1 MLWSALFQKQQFCGF
16 SLFFSLHKTMENPC
30 LIHIRS
36 SGWYK
41 LNLQESKE
49 LKFVI
54 KYRIL
59 SYDKNMNKIY
69 IFLRDMDKM
78 NQFS

>member
-16 SLFFSLHKTMENPC
+16 SLFHSLHKTKENPC
-30 LIHIRS
+30 LIQIRS

-41 LNLQESKE
+41 LNLEESKE

-54 KYRIL
+54 KKRFL
-59 SYDKNMNKIY
+59 NYDKNMNKIY

-78 NQFS
+78 NQVS